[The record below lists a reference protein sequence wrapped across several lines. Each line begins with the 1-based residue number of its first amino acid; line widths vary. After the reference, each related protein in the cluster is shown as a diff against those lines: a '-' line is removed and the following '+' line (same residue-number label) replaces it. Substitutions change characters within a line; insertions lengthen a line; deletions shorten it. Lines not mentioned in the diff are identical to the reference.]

1 MIKTQ
6 VAKLIGTFIKSLIA
20 EKSNIDNTKQ
30 SIKTMVFRLSQAEK
44 NTFTERLENMSPE
57 ERDAEN
63 ILKINK
69 LGVWNKGLLKG
80 LKEYDPENYDQEREL
95 MYKISRVERNVRQNN
110 ENFSEENLETD
121 LDNAINE
128 EMYQQEVDDRIFNE
142 ERNIRNI
149 NSNYLD
155 GDVDNDDQDL
165 EYEYEEY

>member
-1 MIKTQ
+1 MITQ
-6 VAKLIGTFIKSLIA
+6 NNLL
-20 EKSNIDNTKQ
+20 KQ
-30 SIKTMVFRLSQAEK
+30 W
-44 NTFTERLENMSPE
+44 
-57 ERDAEN
+57 
-63 ILKINK
+63 LKINK

-110 ENFSEENLETD
+110 ENFREENLENE
-121 LDNAINE
+121 LDGAINE
-128 EMYQQEVDDRIFNE
+128 QIHEQEVEDRIFDE